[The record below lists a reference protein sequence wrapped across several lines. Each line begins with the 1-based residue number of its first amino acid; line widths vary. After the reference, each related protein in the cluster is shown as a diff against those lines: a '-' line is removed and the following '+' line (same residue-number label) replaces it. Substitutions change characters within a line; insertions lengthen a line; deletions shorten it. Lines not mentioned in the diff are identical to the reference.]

1 MNEINLG
8 EFFHFLKK
16 HILFLLFMIIMVFL
30 ICFLYFFIIKKPI
43 YSSNVQ
49 LTLTGVKGEEEKIT
63 TNDIALNTKM
73 IPTYQEVITS
83 RKVLEK
89 VILDLRLN
97 RSIESLASNIKISAV
112 TDSMVLTIQVTDS
125 NAKVAKN
132 IANEVAKVFSKE
144 IQELY
149 NIQNITFLDSA
160 IVNEI
165 PININ
170 EVKFGVISVFCSFF
184 FAFGSLF
191 IVFYLDKTVKSLEQ
205 VSNQLGMIVLG
216 GVPLHSDRS
225 KKSKRKNR
233 RKNS

>member
-8 EFFHFLKK
+8 EFFHFLRK
-16 HILFLLFMIIMVFL
+16 HILFLLFMIVMVFL
-30 ICFLYFFIIKKPI
+30 ICFLYFYLIKKPI

-49 LTLTGVKGEEEKIT
+49 LTLTGVKDEGEKIT

-97 RSIESLASNIKISAV
+97 RTIESLASNIKISAV
-112 TDSMVLTIQVTDS
+112 TDSMVLTIRVTDS
-125 NAKVAKN
+125 NAIVAKN
-132 IANEVAKVFSKE
+132 IANEVAKVFSRE

-160 IVNEI
+160 IVNES

-170 EVKFGVISVFCSFF
+170 EVKFGAISVFCSFF

-191 IVFYLDKTVKSLEQ
+191 VVFYLDKTLKSIDQ

-216 GVPLHSDRS
+216 GVPLHNDKN

-233 RKNS
+233 RKN

>member
-89 VILDLRLN
+89 VILYLRLN

>member
-225 KKSKRKNR
+225 KKSKRKSR